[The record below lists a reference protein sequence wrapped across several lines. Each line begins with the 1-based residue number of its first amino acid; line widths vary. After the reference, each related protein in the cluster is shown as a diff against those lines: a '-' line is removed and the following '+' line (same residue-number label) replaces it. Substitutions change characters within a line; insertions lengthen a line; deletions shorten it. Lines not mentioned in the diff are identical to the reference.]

1 MKNRKR
7 SILMAAIVAI
17 VSTTLIIGTVSAFVY
32 IKHAGELPITV
43 HRSNTTPTPAASTT
57 ENSKS
62 PAPLPDGDDWT
73 QYRFDV
79 KGTGMNPEGL
89 ISKQNVSQLT
99 RQWAVKPN
107 RAFGSTPAVV
117 NGQVYVTNGNSLFDI
132 DLDSGETI
140 WRFDDTPQPHGAIT
154 SSVAVDSNT
163 HMAYYGTP
171 DARVYAVNI
180 LTGKEVWDLQIGNEN
195 DGAFIWSSP
204 LLVNGKVYIGLASHD
219 DNPCVRGGVFA
230 FNAATGNVVWKHYMT
245 SAGTLGGGV
254 WSSLIAVPSAHEL
267 IATTGNPCPHGVSGD
282 EEDSF
287 VAMNWDTGATLWQY
301 TAVHFDDCDCDF
313 GEGAV
318 DFSYHG
324 QEYVVAGNKNGTV
337 YALAPSKGNHSVRL
351 VWSLKISKSGFLNYG
366 GIFQPPTY
374 SNGTIF
380 VAGGP
385 TADGLCPHG
394 MLYTLQADTGAIRWS
409 TCTPVQVVSPTSTT
423 GDVLFV
429 ETGSTLLA
437 YSSATG
443 QELWRAQQSGEFWG
457 GISISRG
464 SVLVAGV
471 SGTLYRYSF
480 TKAS

>member
-1 MKNRKR
+1 MFRGKLEANEHTKVRLNMQIRKR
-7 SILMAAIVAI
+7 PVLMAAIVAI
-17 VSTTLIIGTVSAFVY
+17 VSTILIIGTVSAFVY
-32 IKHAGELPITV
+32 IKHTGELPITV
-43 HRSNTTPTPAASTT
+43 HRSNTSSTPAATATQASR
-57 ENSKS
+57 S

-79 KGTGMNPEGL
+79 KGTGMNPEGR
-89 ISKQNVSQLT
+89 ISKKNVSQLT
-99 RQWAVKPN
+99 RQWSVMPN

-117 NGQVYVTNGNSLFDI
+117 NGQVYVTNGNAIFDI
-132 DLDSGETI
+132 DLQSGETV

-154 SSVAVDSNT
+154 SSVAVDPAT
-163 HMAYYGTP
+163 HIAYYGTP
-171 DARVYAVNI
+171 DARVYAVNT
-180 LTGKEVWDLQIGNEN
+180 LTGEEVWDLQIGNDK

-230 FNAATGNVVWKHYMT
+230 FNAATGNVVWKHYT
-245 SAGTLGGGV
+245 
-254 WSSLIAVPSAHEL
+254 AVP
-267 IATTGNPCPHGVSGD
+267 
-282 EEDSF
+282 
-287 VAMNWDTGATLWQY
+287 
-301 TAVHFDDCDCDF
+301 FDDCDCDF

-318 DFSYHG
+318 DFVYHG
-324 QEYVVAGNKNGTV
+324 QEYVVAGNKNGTI

-351 VWSLKISKSGFLNYG
+351 AWSLKIAKSGFLNYG

-385 TADGLCPHG
+385 TPDGLCKHG
-394 MLYTLQADTGAIRWS
+394 MLYALQASTGAIRWS
-409 TCTPVQVVSPTSTT
+409 TCTPVQVVSPISTT

-443 QELWRAQQSGEFWG
+443 QELWRVQQSGEFWG
-457 GISISRG
+457 GVSISRG
-464 SVLVAGV
+464 SVLVASV
-471 SGTLYRYSF
+471 SGTLYCYGF
-480 TKAS
+480 TGTT